1 MFQRVKVDNSVWTLE
16 TEKGQ
21 RVLRIELDKNEGD
34 HWWPYV
40 VDSEKPIDVSKIE
53 PPPSSLDEID
63 VSVRSQVEK
72 MMVREWSVVDFS
84 MSRTRS
90 ICLPPKVKC

>member
-1 MFQRVKVDNSVWTLE
+1 MYQRIKVDNSVWTLE
-16 TEKGQ
+16 TEKGL

-40 VDSEKPIDVSKIE
+40 VDGEEPIDVSKIE

-63 VSVRSQVEK
+63 ESVRSQVEK
-72 MMVREWSVVDFS
+72 MMVHE
-84 MSRTRS
+84 
-90 ICLPPKVKC
+90 